1 MIMKT
6 ATIPVVC
13 ECVCVCV
20 CVCVFCDYSSAHIL
34 LADAADKA
42 ACCEER
48 SCRWSESDEYWGRAN
63 GEFVFLLSRLRICD
77 AGINA

>member
-1 MIMKT
+1 MWRPFSYSVLWAHHDHNITDYVMIMKT

-48 SCRWSESDEYWGRAN
+48 SCR
-63 GEFVFLLSRLRICD
+63 
-77 AGINA
+77 